1 MSSKCLPFRSTRVH
15 SRFLVEFVLLSC
27 KAVAGY
33 NVCPATIINYI
44 KNVYK
49 NKNMS
54 VAIFFSLESE
64 REGEIKYN
72 INPDVHVVQMEM
84 TLTQT
89 YETMQ
94 CSNIPVTPAYVVYI
108 SQLIRFSRSC
118 GSYHDF
124 LDGGL
129 LLKRKLLN
137 QGFIMVKLKS

>member
-1 MSSKCLPFRSTRVH
+1 
-15 SRFLVEFVLLSC
+15 
-27 KAVAGY
+27 
-33 NVCPATIINYI
+33 
-44 KNVYK
+44 
-49 NKNMS
+49 MS

-72 INPDVHVVQMEM
+72 INPDVHVIQTET

-118 GSYHDF
+118 SSYHDF
-124 LDGGL
+124 LDS
-129 LLKRKLLN
+129 
-137 QGFIMVKLKS
+137 GFVAKKEVAEPRIHNA

>member
-1 MSSKCLPFRSTRVH
+1 
-15 SRFLVEFVLLSC
+15 VEFVLLSC

-72 INPDVHVVQMEM
+72 INPDVHVAALQ
-84 TLTQT
+84 L
-89 YETMQ
+89 
-94 CSNIPVTPAYVVYI
+94 SNTN
-108 SQLIRFSRSC
+108 STKNRE
-118 GSYHDF
+118 
-124 LDGGL
+124 
-129 LLKRKLLN
+129 
-137 QGFIMVKLKS
+137 